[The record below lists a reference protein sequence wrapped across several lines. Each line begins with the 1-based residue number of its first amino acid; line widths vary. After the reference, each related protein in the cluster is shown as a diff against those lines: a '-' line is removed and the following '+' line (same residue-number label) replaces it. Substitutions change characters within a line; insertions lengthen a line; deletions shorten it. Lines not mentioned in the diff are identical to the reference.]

1 MRRGW
6 DWLRYKER
14 GARRRPGTG
23 VVHPKR
29 RRGDDDKCGESGYS
43 LCWCFVI
50 NVGWQ
55 GVDSVVEEEKKKK
68 RWRSTSLAVADPLH
82 LYADAL
88 GLVLC

>member
-29 RRGDDDKCGESGYS
+29 EGVTMISAAKAAT

-55 GVDSVVEEEKKKK
+55 GVDSVVEKKK
-68 RWRSTSLAVADPLH
+68 RWRSTSFTVTDPLL